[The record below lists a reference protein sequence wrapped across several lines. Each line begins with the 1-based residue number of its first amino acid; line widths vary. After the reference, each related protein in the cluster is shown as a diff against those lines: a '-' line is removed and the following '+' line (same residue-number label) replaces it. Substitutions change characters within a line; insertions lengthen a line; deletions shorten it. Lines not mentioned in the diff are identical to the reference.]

1 MTERQRRTKI
11 LATLGPATDPPGVLE
26 DLFRAG
32 VNVVRLNF
40 SHGDPSGQA
49 KRAAAVRLAAQRVG
63 AEVGILADL
72 PGPKIRVERFAEGKV
87 VLKTGD
93 RFDLVANPAAPPGD
107 ASQVGVSYLGLPG
120 DVEAG
125 DVLLLDDGLMQLKVV
140 SVEGE
145 RIVCTVLNDG
155 VLSDR
160 KGLNKQG
167 GGLSLG
173 ALTERDREL
182 IAYVAENIG
191 VDFIA
196 VSFCRNADDMNEARR
211 IAREHG
217 CDAALLSKI
226 ERTEAIE
233 NLAEIVDA
241 SDVVMV
247 ARGDLGVEIGDAELP
262 GLQKKI
268 IKESLA
274 RNKVVITATQ
284 MLQSMVDSPI
294 PTRAEVL
301 DVANAV
307 IDGTDAVML
316 SAETA
321 AGSYPIKAVEAM
333 ARICLGAEKQFEMD
347 TDFEKAP
354 RNLERADQAIAMAT
368 MFLSEHI
375 GARGNGAFDHG
386 LQHLRGGDHHFVA
399 RQRLAD
405 DFLLQAGQLGVADLH
420 AQVSARH
427 HHHVAGVDDLG
438 QVLDGLGAFDLG
450 NQRGVAAVAQ
460 RDAARF
466 VHVLGIAAERHGDE
480 VHADLGHD
488 ADQFLVALGQRAQ
501 RQSTALL
508 VQALAVGEHAVV
520 QHGVDDALAFHR
532 FHPQLHQA
540 VVQQQHIAGLHVAG
554 QTQIAHA
561 DLADVAQGR
570 IGIGDQV
577 EAVAGLELHF
587 AFGEFLH
594 PDLRPRQVGQDPD
607 LGTGTLRCGPYG
619 GGTLGLAGGISM
631 REVEAHY
638 VDAGTEQFIQHA
650 RRVGGRTQGGEN
662 LGTALAIGH
671 SGLPS
676 RVTGKL
682 PHPWDHYDAIGLP
695 QCKKWEINL

>member
-26 DLFRAG
+26 ELFRAG

-72 PGPKIRVERFAEGKV
+72 PGPKIRIERFAEGKI
-87 VLKTGD
+87 VLKKGD
-93 RFDLVANPAAPPGD
+93 RFDLVASADAPPGD
-107 ASQVGVSYLGLPG
+107 INQVGVSYLGLPG
-120 DVEAG
+120 DVGAG
-125 DVLLLDDGLMQLKVV
+125 DVLLLDDGLMQLQVV
-140 SVEGE
+140 QVDGE

-196 VSFCRNADDMNEARR
+196 VSFCRNAEDMNEARR
-211 IAREHG
+211 IARQHG
-217 CDAALLSKI
+217 CDAALVSKI

-268 IKESLA
+268 IRESLA
-274 RNKVVITATQ
+274 QNKVVITATQ
-284 MLQSMVDSPI
+284 MLQSMVESPL

-301 DVANAV
+301 DVANSV

-321 AGSYPIKAVEAM
+321 AGAWPVKAVEAM
-333 ARICLGAEKQFEMD
+333 ARICLGAERQFQTE
-347 TDFEKAP
+347 TDFGKAA

-375 GARGNGAFDHG
+375 GVRAIVAMTESGGTARYLSRHRAQAPIYAIARHDGARRRMALMRDVFPINFDSRGLTPREAARGSIRLLVEAGLLAPGDRVVFTSGEHMQTHGATNT
-386 LQHLRGGDHHFVA
+386 LRLLEVGPGGGA
-399 RQRLAD
+399 
-405 DFLLQAGQLGVADLH
+405 
-420 AQVSARH
+420 S
-427 HHHVAGVDDLG
+427 
-438 QVLDGLGAFDLG
+438 GLG
-450 NQRGVAAVAQ
+450 
-460 RDAARF
+460 
-466 VHVLGIAAERHGDE
+466 
-480 VHADLGHD
+480 
-488 ADQFLVALGQRAQ
+488 
-501 RQSTALL
+501 
-508 VQALAVGEHAVV
+508 
-520 QHGVDDALAFHR
+520 
-532 FHPQLHQA
+532 
-540 VVQQQHIAGLHVAG
+540 
-554 QTQIAHA
+554 
-561 DLADVAQGR
+561 
-570 IGIGDQV
+570 
-577 EAVAGLELHF
+577 EL
-587 AFGEFLH
+587 
-594 PDLRPRQVGQDPD
+594 
-607 LGTGTLRCGPYG
+607 
-619 GGTLGLAGGISM
+619 
-631 REVEAHY
+631 
-638 VDAGTEQFIQHA
+638 
-650 RRVGGRTQGGEN
+650 
-662 LGTALAIGH
+662 
-671 SGLPS
+671 
-676 RVTGKL
+676 
-682 PHPWDHYDAIGLP
+682 
-695 QCKKWEINL
+695 